1 MNRFFK
7 LKGKKALMPFLM
19 LGDPNFEDSL
29 NLIQTAIE
37 AGVDALE
44 LGIPFSDPL
53 ADGPIIQ
60 AASERALQNGM
71 TFKRALELIA
81 RIRAQTEIPIA
92 VLTYT
97 NLIYRQGFE
106 NGLRDLHHAG
116 VDALL
121 LADLPIIE
129 ALKMQQDYVAHQ
141 MGQIF
146 LIAQNTNLE
155 RAHKIHQGSTGFTYL
170 VNAMGTTGLREGI
183 PAQTLERL
191 AILKQKSNA
200 PIFVGFGIHQKAQVE
215 ELWNCGADGVIVGS
229 RVIDLIAK
237 AKNMKAAQEELT
249 TYLKGLR

>member
-7 LKGKKALMPFLM
+7 LKGKRALMPFLM

-29 NLIQTAIE
+29 ALIQTAIA

-60 AASERALQNGM
+60 ASSERALQNGM
-71 TFKRALELIA
+71 SFKRALELIA
-81 RIRAQTEIPIA
+81 KVRALTDIPIA
-92 VLTYT
+92 ILTYT

-106 NGLRDLHHAG
+106 NGLRDLHKAG

-121 LADLPIIE
+121 LADLPLLE
-129 ALKMQQDYVAHQ
+129 ALKMQEDYAAHQ
-141 MGQIF
+141 MGQVF

-155 RAHKIHQGSTGFTYL
+155 RAKGIHQGSSGFTYL

-183 PAQTLERL
+183 PSQTLERL
-191 AILKQKSNA
+191 AILKQNSDA
-200 PIFVGFGIHQKAQVE
+200 PIFVGFGIHKKDQVE
-215 ELWNCGADGVIVGS
+215 MLWDHGADGVIIGS

-237 AKNMKAAQEELT
+237 AKDIATAKQELT
-249 TYLKGLR
+249 GYLRGLR